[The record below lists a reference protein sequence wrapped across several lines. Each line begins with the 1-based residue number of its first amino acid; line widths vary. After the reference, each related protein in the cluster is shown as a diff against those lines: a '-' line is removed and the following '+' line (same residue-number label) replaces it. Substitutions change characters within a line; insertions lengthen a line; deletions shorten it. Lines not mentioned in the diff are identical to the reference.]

1 MGARVKLPEELDGLL
16 RSELEVVIEESA
28 LSERDSI
35 IAERYLIEKV
45 AQEDIAA
52 EIGVTRKTISCRL
65 KRIIP
70 RLVIISKKLHAN

>member
-45 AQEDIAA
+45 AQ
-52 EIGVTRKTISCRL
+52 
-65 KRIIP
+65 
-70 RLVIISKKLHAN
+70 